1 MLALPSARRPDW
13 TEAVLLGP
21 ETWIVLAAGAVSAAI
36 AAAIA
41 WLVRKREF
49 EPEDITIG
57 FLGPSLAAMY
67 LLVLAIA
74 LATEWQTIGSAQQ
87 AVGNEAVA
95 VRQLYW
101 AATGLPPTSANQ
113 LRHQVRDYAALVVR
127 HDWPQMERGTL
138 NDRSEQ
144 ALTAM
149 STFLLKLNPASP
161 AAATAQQ
168 YGLAQVSAM
177 ASARAGRESAAET
190 RLPAGLLAAAIAT
203 SAIVCLFPFAGGIR
217 STRVCIALA
226 ALQAALVTV
235 GVVVIFQLNNPFS
248 GPLATTPDPIAAVAA
263 LADAR

>member
-1 MLALPSARRPDW
+1 
-13 TEAVLLGP
+13 LLGP
-21 ETWIVLAAGAVSAAI
+21 ETWIVLVAGAISAAT

-41 WLVRKREF
+41 WLIRKRKF
-49 EPEDITIG
+49 EPEDVTIG

-74 LATEWQTIGSAQQ
+74 LASEWQTIGSAQQ
-87 AVGNEAVA
+87 AAGNEAVA

-101 AATGLPPTSANQ
+101 AASGLSPAAANH
-113 LRHQVRDYAALVVR
+113 LREQVRDYASLVVR

-138 NDRSEQ
+138 DDRSEQ
-144 ALTAM
+144 ALTAI

-177 ASARAGRESAAET
+177 ASARAERESAAET

-217 STRVCIALA
+217 STRMCVAVA
-226 ALQAALVTV
+226 ALQAALVAV

-248 GPLATTPDPIAAVAA
+248 GPLATSPDPVAAVAA
-263 LADAR
+263 LTGAQ